1 MFINYVTKSNAT
13 AIFINQVLFDGNKD
27 ERLFIINYS
36 LIEYC
41 KDKNLHCIDLASKF
55 NGKLNYWFDG
65 VHTTGLGS
73 KAIVEVVIEDLIKII
88 KQEKMF

>member
-1 MFINYVTKSNAT
+1 MFNGVKN
-13 AIFINQVLFDGNKD
+13 
-27 ERLFIINYS
+27 ERLFIMNHS

-41 KDKNLHCIDLASKF
+41 RDKNLHCIDLASKF

-73 KAIVEVVIEDLIKII
+73 KAIAEAVIEDLIKII
-88 KQEKMF
+88 KQEKLF